1 MGIVIKETADLGIW
15 RQTVEG
21 LPLRVDYARRN
32 AHLQALIATGTLT
45 GLLVDARQAEM
56 HPHLSTT
63 KEIWLDGL
71 EVLSGLPVAY
81 FAPPHHKADRQIM
94 IQQLADEWNVS
105 LRLFECE
112 VEARTWLL
120 HQIAARAQA
129 RASGLAFP
137 AADEHHSVLIRS
149 GCWGHG

>member
-45 GLLVDARQAEM
+45 GLLVDARQ
-56 HPHLSTT
+56 
-63 KEIWLDGL
+63 EIWLDGL

-137 AADEHHSVLIRS
+137 AADEHH
-149 GCWGHG
+149 

>member
-1 MGIVIKETADLGIW
+1 MGIVIEETADLGIW

-21 LPLRVDYARRN
+21 LPLRVEHSRKNAR
-32 AHLQALIATGTLT
+32 LLALIATGTLT
-45 GLLVDARQAEM
+45 GLLVDARRADM
-56 HPHLSTT
+56 HPHFSTT

-81 FAPPHHKADRQIM
+81 FAPPHHKADRQSM

-105 LRLFECE
+105 LRLFDCE

-120 HQIAARAQA
+120 HQIAARAPA
-129 RASGLAFP
+129 RAPGLAFP
-137 AADEHHSVLIRS
+137 AADEHHKS
-149 GCWGHG
+149 